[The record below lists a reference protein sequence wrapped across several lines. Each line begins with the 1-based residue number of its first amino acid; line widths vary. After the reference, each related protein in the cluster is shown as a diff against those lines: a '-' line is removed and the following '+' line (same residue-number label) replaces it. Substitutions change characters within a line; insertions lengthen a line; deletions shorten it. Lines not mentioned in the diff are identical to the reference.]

1 MYILVTLLLILL
13 ALLLGIGI
21 GDHMSTSN
29 LDPKIR
35 NLHKELEEELK
46 TIEEL
51 DQQLDAAQNACLILV
66 RYIFENKA
74 NNVPQLLI
82 LVFFCIAK

>member
-29 LDPKIR
+29 LDPIIR

-51 DQQLDAAQNACLILV
+51 DQQLDAAQNAYLTLG
-66 RYIFENKA
+66 RYIFENKDKLNA
-74 NNVPQLLI
+74 VTKEESKN
-82 LVFFCIAK
+82 A